1 LHTKLYGLTVVP
13 LNDLAAWDAAGL
25 GNGDLVHIETP
36 LNPTGK
42 CVDVAKYAKL
52 AHERGAKL
60 SVDATFGPPPL
71 QDPFAFGADMVMHS
85 GTKYLGGHSD
95 MLCGVLATKDEAM
108 WKSLWVER
116 LHLGSIIGSLEG
128 WLGVRSVRTL
138 EVRVERQS
146 ASATKLALWI
156 HGCLAGDGGTAEER
170 ELVKQSVVKVHH
182 ASVQSLDPENKEWMS
197 KQMPNG
203 FGPVFALTM
212 QSQLIAKSLPSK
224 LHFFHHA
231 TSLGGVESLI
241 EWRRMTDMSIDPRVV
256 RISVGLEGWEDLKMD
271 LLRGMQ
277 ELSGS

>member
-1 LHTKLYGLTVVP
+1 VP
-13 LNDLAAWDAAGL
+13 LDDFAAWDAAGL
-25 GNGDLVHIETP
+25 GKGDVVHIETP
-36 LNPTGK
+36 INPTGE

-60 SVDATFGPPPL
+60 TVDATFGPPPL
-71 QDPFAFGADMVMHS
+71 QDPFALGADAVMHS

-108 WKSLWVER
+108 WKGLYTER
-116 LHLGSIIGSLEG
+116 LYLGSMIGSLEG

-146 ASATKLALWI
+146 ESATKLALWI
-156 HGCLAGDGGTAEER
+156 HGLLTGEAQTPEDGKA
-170 ELVKQSVVKVHH
+170 VKDTVLTVHH
-182 ASVQSLDPENKEWMS
+182 ASVQRLDPKTGEWIA

-203 FGPVFALTM
+203 NGPVFALTM
-212 QSQLIAKSLPSK
+212 QSELIAKSLPSK

-241 EWRRMTDMSIDPRVV
+241 EWRRMSDPTVDPRVL
-256 RISVGLEGWEDLKMD
+256 RISVGVESWEDLKKD
-271 LLRGMQ
+271 LLRGMK
-277 ELSGS
+277 ELSP